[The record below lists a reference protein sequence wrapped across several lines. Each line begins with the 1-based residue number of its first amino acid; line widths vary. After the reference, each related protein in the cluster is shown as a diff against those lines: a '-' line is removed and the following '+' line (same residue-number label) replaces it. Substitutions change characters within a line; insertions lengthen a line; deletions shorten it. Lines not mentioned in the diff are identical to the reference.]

1 LLANAERHSFETIIF
16 YATSEER
23 PRDQKMVNAMQF
35 RLALATE
42 TMPTKRMMFGILDMK
57 N

>member
-1 LLANAERHSFETIIF
+1 LLANAERDSFETIIF